1 MKYAITD
8 KCVGCHAC
16 KLVCPSQAVY
26 ADADDSNQFRIHAKR
41 CTGCEDKFD
50 DPQCASICPIEGA
63 IINENSIPVNPIGSL
78 TGLHIES
85 CR

>member
-16 KLVCPSQAVY
+16 LIVCPSQAVY
-26 ADADDSNQFRIHAKR
+26 ADSDDSSKFHIHAKR
-41 CTGCEDKFD
+41 CTGCEDQFD

-63 IINENSIPVNPIGSL
+63 IVDDNLIAVNPIGSL
-78 TGLHIES
+78 TGIRPENYL
-85 CR
+85 